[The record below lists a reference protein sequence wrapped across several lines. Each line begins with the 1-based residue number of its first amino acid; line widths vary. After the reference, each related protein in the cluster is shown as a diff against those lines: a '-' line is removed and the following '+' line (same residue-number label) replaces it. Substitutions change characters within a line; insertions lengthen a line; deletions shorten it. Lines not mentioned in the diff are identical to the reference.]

1 MIALKAELLIQ
12 RIHDGCN
19 DYDSWLQL
27 EKEVQEFFSEL
38 TGNELEMVDQMFVDD
53 GAGELLYMI
62 CSGIRKIKERVCVL

>member
-1 MIALKAELLIQ
+1 MIALKAEMLIQ
-12 RIHDGCN
+12 RIHAGCN

-38 TGNELEMVDQMFVDD
+38 TGRELEMVDQMFVDD